1 MRAAVLAALAIGG
14 ADLATKWV
22 VRTSLAQ
29 YQQVEIVGDYLRLT
43 YIYNPGA
50 AFGIYL
56 GPYSRPIFLILGIL
70 ALVVVVAMLVRVR
83 DGERTQMVALPAILG
98 GALGNLANRVL
109 IEQGVVDWIDVGV
122 GALRWPVFNLADI
135 AITTGAVLLAISLW
149 REESPP
155 RRQMRESAAKG
166 RGPLPRAF
174 DRRP

>member
-1 MRAAVLAALAIGG
+1 MRAAVLAALAIGAG
-14 ADLATKWV
+14 DLATKWV

-29 YQQVEIVGDYLRLT
+29 YQQVELVGDYLRLT

-70 ALVVVVAMLVRVR
+70 ALVVVVAMLIRVR
-83 DGERTQMVALPAILG
+83 DGERTQVVALSAILG

-149 REESPP
+149 REESPAP
-155 RRQMRESAAKG
+155 EADARVRS
-166 RGPLPRAF
+166 
-174 DRRP
+174 

>member
-1 MRAAVLAALAIGG
+1 MRAAVLAALAIGAG
-14 ADLATKWV
+14 DLATKWV

-29 YQQVEIVGDYLRLT
+29 YQQVELVGDYLRLT

-70 ALVVVVAMLVRVR
+70 AIVVVVAMLIRVR
-83 DGERTQMVALPAILG
+83 DGERTQVVALSAILG

-149 REESPP
+149 REESPAP
-155 RRQMRESAAKG
+155 EADARVRS
-166 RGPLPRAF
+166 
-174 DRRP
+174 